1 MISIATAAMLG
12 SINISVWEARK
23 QDKKTADEV
32 TQAKGARSKRAAT
45 VHKHLFSECP
55 ALEAIKSLRGEVR
68 QWFNTQTLP
77 WDDNGRRLITT
88 AQYLNV
94 MGQAAKYEQRFND
107 LIQVFLR
114 TYSTEI
120 SKQAFE
126 MGALFD
132 RAEYPP
138 ESEVAAKFRFS
149 FAIEPVPE
157 SGDFRVDIANEAAQ
171 ELREQYDKAMQA
183 RVATAVADA
192 WDRVKT
198 QVEWVRDR
206 MAAVLEHDPDAV
218 EEIIHRGPV
227 KVGTEEVPEY
237 DDDGNFVGTT
247 TRDIMQEGVV
257 SIEIKKKRRPKLYDS
272 MLEQGLELC
281 TLLTSLNVTGDPKLE
296 QARQALETALSRVDM
311 DSLKTTPELQNHLKN
326 KMDEIL
332 SEFSL

>member
-23 QDKKTADEV
+23 QDRKTAEEV
-32 TQAKGARSKRAAT
+32 TSSKGARSKRAAT
-45 VHKHLFSECP
+45 VHKHLFSECA

-171 ELREQYDKAMQA
+171 ELREQYDKALQA

-192 WDRVKT
+192 WDRVRD
-198 QVEWVRDR
+198 QVNWIRDR
-206 MAAVLEHDPDAV
+206 MAAVLEHDPDQV
-218 EEIIHRGPV
+218 EEH
-227 KVGTEEVPEY
+227 KTF
-237 DDDGNFVGTT
+237 DSDGNVVG
-247 TRDIMQEGVV
+247 V
-257 SIEIKKKRRPKLYDS
+257 EIKKKRRPKLYDS

-311 DSLKTTPELQNHLKN
+311 DSLKESPELQKATRAA
-326 KMDEIL
+326 MDNIL

>member
-68 QWFNTQTLP
+68 AWFNTQTLP

-171 ELREQYDKAMQA
+171 ELREQYDKALQA

-192 WDRVKT
+192 WDRVRD
-198 QVEWVRDR
+198 QVNWIRDR
-206 MAAVLEHDPDAV
+206 MAAVLEHDPDQV
-218 EEIIHRGPV
+218 EEH
-227 KVGTEEVPEY
+227 KTF
-237 DDDGNFVGTT
+237 DSDGNVVGL
-247 TRDIMQEGVV
+247 
-257 SIEIKKKRRPKLYDS
+257 EIKKKRRPKLYDS

-296 QARQALETALSRVDM
+296 QARVALETALSRVDM